1 MSAMKDLLED
11 ILYDMLVLLH
21 DGYTRSDAA
30 QAVALD
36 RNMDYEQVLE
46 LWDLYGEEEVAV

>member
-11 ILYDMLVLLH
+11 ILYDMLILLH
-21 DGYTRSDAA
+21 EGYSREDSA

-36 RNMDYEQVLE
+36 RNLDVDNIIE